1 MGTALYMIDA
11 SGIPLFHLVD
21 EENLQNAELG
31 KDPYLFSGVLSAIMT
46 FLEDLK
52 QGQLRKF
59 QTEKLQIHIYNK
71 DGFAVVF
78 ITENQKKIRQAKLNK
93 LLQRM
98 HLEFMF
104 FYISTKRDDNLRIIN
119 TKELELLEKRLTQLL
134 HEWEKQSEEE
144 NSIQEIRES
153 LW

>member
-1 MGTALYMIDA
+1 MIDA